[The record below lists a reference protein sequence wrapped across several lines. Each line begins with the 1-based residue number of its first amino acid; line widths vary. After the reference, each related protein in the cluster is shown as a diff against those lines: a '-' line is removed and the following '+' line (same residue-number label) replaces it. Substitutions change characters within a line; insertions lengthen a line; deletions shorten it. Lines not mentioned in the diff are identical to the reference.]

1 MIVSEIH
8 VFTYKAGLLARVA
21 HDLRLRVQR
30 YDFTMQD
37 GCISGSC
44 DATSL
49 LVEGAMTPHGLEPN
63 ALSEHDKQ
71 QLLETVRVE
80 ILDSDRYP
88 RVAFEGQASANAGT
102 VHIDGSL
109 TLRGRTLAIES
120 DLRGGAA
127 DLWQASFEITPSRF
141 GIAPYKALA
150 GAIKL
155 QDRVTVVVTLQLAGE
170 RPVSILENHNSW
182 KLAPASSP

>member
-21 HDLRLRVQR
+21 HDLRLQVHR
-30 YDFTMQD
+30 YDFTLQD
-37 GCISGSC
+37 RRVSGSC
-44 DATSL
+44 DASSL
-49 LVEGAMTPHGLEPN
+49 RVEGAMTPHGLEPN
-63 ALSEHDKQ
+63 ALSEHDKEQ
-71 QLLETVRVE
+71 ILETARVE
-80 ILDSDRYP
+80 ILQTDRFP
-88 RVAFEGQASANAGT
+88 RVSFEAQLSVHDGA

-120 DLRGGAA
+120 DVRGGAA

-141 GIAPYKALA
+141 GIPPYKALA

-155 QDRVTVVVTLQLAGE
+155 QDRVTVVVTLRLVGQS
-170 RPVSILENHNSW
+170 PVSILENHNSW
-182 KLAPASSP
+182 HLTP

>member
-30 YDFTMQD
+30 YDFTLHD
-37 GCISGSC
+37 GRVSGGC
-44 DATSL
+44 DANSL
-49 LVEGAMTPHGLEPN
+49 LVEGAMTQHGLEPN
-63 ALSEHDKQ
+63 ALSEHDRQ
-71 QLLETVRVE
+71 QILETVRVE
-80 ILDSDRYP
+80 ILESDRYP
-88 RVAFEGQASANAGT
+88 RVSFDARVSANAGAI
-102 VHIDGSL
+102 HIDGSL
-109 TLRGRTLAIES
+109 RLRGRTLAIES
-120 DLRGGAA
+120 ELRGGAA

-155 QDRVTVVVTLQLAGE
+155 QDRVTVMVTLQLAGQS
-170 RPVSILENHNSW
+170 PVSILENHNSW
-182 KLAPASSP
+182 QLAPASSP

>member
-21 HDLRLRVQR
+21 HDLRLQVQR
-30 YDFTMQD
+30 YEFTLQD
-37 GCISGSC
+37 GRISGSC

-49 LVEGAMTPHGLEPN
+49 VVEGTMTPHGLEPN

-71 QLLETVRVE
+71 QILETVRVE
-80 ILDSDRYP
+80 ILQSDRYP
-88 RVAFEGQASANAGT
+88 RVSFDARVSANAGAI
-102 VHIDGSL
+102 HIDGSL
-109 TLRGRTLAIES
+109 TLRGRTLAIEG
-120 DLRGGAA
+120 DLRSGAS

-155 QDRVTVVVTLQLAGE
+155 QDRVTVVVTLQLAGQS
-170 RPVSILENHNSW
+170 PVSILENHNSW
-182 KLAPASSP
+182 RLVPASSP